1 MPSDKITYLSPDL
14 LQPSPLQPRSEI
26 AKEPMQNLINS
37 IKRNGILEPLLVA
50 KTPAGYQI
58 ISGERRWKAAK
69 ILRLNSVPVVIKE
82 MKPKEMLQMALV
94 ENLQRENLTP
104 IDRAR
109 SFVRLKEEFDVSW
122 AKIAESIGKSVPYV
136 VNTVRLLSLPDAVK
150 DGLLSGLITEGHAR
164 ALASITEPRA
174 VIEAYKIV
182 LKEKASVR
190 RTEEIVRRMKKNIK
204 ETNATD
210 LQGGGVVRYE
220 LLKTDKDQIAQQ
232 IKRSLA
238 DYDIDVIITQSRK
251 RAEIKIRSEG
261 DFSKTGSFIA
271 ELARRIS
278 GGQS

>member
-1 MPSDKITYLSPDL
+1 
-14 LQPSPLQPRSEI
+14 
-26 AKEPMQNLINS
+26 MQSLVDS

-58 ISGERRWKAAK
+58 ISGERRWKAAR
-69 ILRLNSVPVVIKE
+69 ILGLDSVPVVIKE
-82 MKPKEMLQMALV
+82 MKPKEMLQVALV

-122 AKIAESIGKSVPYV
+122 AKIAESIGKRVPYV
-136 VNTVRLLSLPDAVK
+136 VNTVRLLNLPDAVK

-204 ETNATD
+204 EAGTAS
-210 LQGGGVVRYE
+210 LEGGGVVRYE
-220 LLKTDKDQIAQQ
+220 LLKTDKDQIVRQ
-232 IKRSLA
+232 IKTSLA
-238 DYDIDVIITQSRK
+238 EYDVEVVVSQSRK
-251 RAEIKIRSEG
+251 RAEIRIRVEG
-261 DFSKTGSFIA
+261 DFSKTSSFIA

-278 GGQS
+278 GE